1 MGQASLPRGLTAEEK
16 TRLHEIGISR
26 TITDPP
32 DSVVYAP
39 AEFDSVAGIIFAW
52 EAYYTLLTDLIKEV
66 AEEDTAWVVV
76 DNIGEEVSVAASLT
90 NDGVNMDHVVFQRI
104 VTNSVWIRDYG
115 YNYYW
120 NL

>member
-1 MGQASLPRGLTAEEK
+1 MKYLIISILTITFVVGQDPLPRSLTVEEK

-32 DSVVYAP
+32 DSVIYAP

-76 DNIGEEVSVAASLT
+76 DNT
-90 NDGVNMDHVVFQRI
+90 RF
-104 VTNSVWIRDYG
+104 VTE
-115 YNYYW
+115 
-120 NL
+120 